1 MPPDAWISLAVV
13 IAVFPLMAF
22 TRLGPDIVLMGAVIV
37 LLTLGVIEPS
47 QALGGFAS
55 TGLFTVAFMYVLV
68 TAIRQTG
75 GIDLIIR
82 YVLGQPRGEGRAL
95 MRLLLPVASL
105 SGFLNN
111 TPVVATYIPAVLSWS
126 RRVGVPA
133 HRLLMPLSFASILGG
148 TITLFG
154 TSTNLVVHGL
164 LVDRSPELA
173 MGLFDLAWVGVPVAV
188 IGLAYLILLGPRL
201 LPARRGTAAAFEN
214 PREFTIEME
223 VDPEGPLINRS
234 VEEAGLRHLQ
244 ELFLVE
250 IERDGNVVS
259 VVGPGERLKGGDRL
273 VFAGTSEG
281 AVELQQVRGLM
292 PSRHG
297 DSSLEK
303 DFKERRLVEAVVSSQ
318 CQFVGQ
324 RIRDGHFRTLYGA
337 AVLAV
342 CRGGE
347 RVAGNLGQVRL
358 QPADVLLLEAR
369 PPFIERHRQS
379 RDFLLISQID
389 GAARPVHEKA
399 WLAWSILAGVVALAS
414 LGVMSMMNAAM
425 LGAVMVH
432 EKAWLAWSI
441 LAGVVALASLGVM
454 SMMNAAMLGAVM
466 VLLTGCCS
474 IGAAKRGLDTQVLL
488 TIAAAFG
495 LGAALESSGAAA
507 VLAGGALGLAG
518 GNPLLLL
525 IGAYLLVALLTE
537 LVTNNAAAVITF
549 PVVMASAESLGV
561 SPMPFV
567 VAVMFAASASFL
579 TPIGYQTNLMVHG
592 PGGYRFGDFLRVGG
606 LLNLIVA
613 AVALTLIPLVWP
625 F

>member
-1 MPPDAWISLAVV
+1 MPLDAWISLAVV
-13 IAVFPLMAF
+13 LAVFPLMAF
-22 TRLGPDIVLMGAVIV
+22 SRLGPDVVLLGAVV
-37 LLTLGVIEPS
+37 LLLTLGIIEPA

-82 YVLGQPRGEGRAL
+82 HVLGRPRSAFAARL
-95 MRLLLPVASL
+95 RLLLPVAAL

-126 RRVGVPA
+126 RRLSLPA

-148 TITLFG
+148 TVTLFG

-164 LVDRSPELA
+164 LVDQDPGLA
-173 MGLFDLAWVGVPVAV
+173 MGLFDIAWVGVPVALV
-188 IGLAYLILLGPRL
+188 GLAYLILLAPRL
-201 LPARRGTAAAFEN
+201 LPARRGASEAFEN

-223 VDPEGPLINRS
+223 VDPAGPLVNRT

-259 VVGPGERLKGGDRL
+259 VVGPGERLKAGDRL
-273 VFAGTSEG
+273 VFAGTREG
-281 AVELQQVRGLM
+281 AVELQQVRGLV
-292 PSRHG
+292 PSRQG
-297 DSSLEK
+297 ESSLEK
-303 DFKERRLVEAVVSSQ
+303 DFKERRLVEAVVSGQ

-379 RDFLLISQID
+379 RDFLLISQLN
-389 GAARPVHEKA
+389 GAARPIHEKA
-399 WLAWSILAGVVALAS
+399 WLAWGILAGVVALAS

-425 LGAVMVH
+425 LGA
-432 EKAWLAWSI
+432 
-441 LAGVVALASLGVM
+441 AL
-454 SMMNAAMLGAVM
+454 
-466 VLLTGCCS
+466 VLLTGCCTVE
-474 IGAAKRGLDTQVLL
+474 AAKRGLDTQVLL
-488 TIAAAFG
+488 TIAASFG
-495 LGAALESSGAAA
+495 LGAALQSSGAAA
-507 VLAGGALGLAG
+507 FLADAALGLAD

-525 IGAYLLVALLTE
+525 IGTYLLVALLTE

-561 SPMPFV
+561 NPMPFV

-606 LLNLIVA
+606 GLNLITA
-613 AVALTLIPLVWP
+613 AVALTLIPLIWP

>member
-1 MPPDAWISLAVV
+1 MPLDAWISLAVV
-13 IAVFPLMAF
+13 IAVFPLMALS
-22 TRLGPDIVLMGAVIV
+22 RLGPDIVLLGAVIL
-37 LLTLGVIEPS
+37 LLTLGILDPS
-47 QALGGFAS
+47 QALGGFSS

-82 YVLGQPRGEGRAL
+82 YLLGQPRGEGRAL
-95 MRLLLPVASL
+95 IRLLLPVASL

-126 RRVGVPA
+126 RRVQLPA

-173 MGLFDLAWVGVPVAV
+173 MGLFDLAWVGVPVAL

-201 LPARRGTAAAFEN
+201 LPARRGASAAFEN

-223 VDPEGPLINRS
+223 VDPAGPLVNRT

-273 VFAGTSEG
+273 VFAGTREG
-281 AVELQQVRGLM
+281 AVELQQVRGLV

-297 DSSLEK
+297 ESSLEK
-303 DFKERRLVEAVVSSQ
+303 DFKERRLVEAVVSDQ

-379 RDFLLISQID
+379 RDFLLISQLN
-389 GAARPVHEKA
+389 GAARPIHEKA
-399 WLAWSILAGVVALAS
+399 WLAWGILAGVVALAS
-414 LGVMSMMNAAM
+414 LGVLSMMNAAM
-425 LGAVMVH
+425 LGA
-432 EKAWLAWSI
+432 
-441 LAGVVALASLGVM
+441 AL
-454 SMMNAAMLGAVM
+454 
-466 VLLTGCCS
+466 VLLTGCCTV
-474 IGAAKRGLDTQVLL
+474 GAAKRGLDTQVLL
-488 TIAAAFG
+488 TIAASFG

-507 VLAGGALGLAG
+507 VLAAGALGLAD

-525 IGAYLLVALLTE
+525 IGTYLLVAMLTE

-592 PGGYRFGDFLRVGG
+592 PGGYRFSDFLRLGG
-606 LLNLIVA
+606 LLNLLVA
-613 AVALTLIPLVWP
+613 VVALTLIPLVWP

>member
-1 MPPDAWISLAVV
+1 MPLDAWISLAVV
-13 IAVFPLMAF
+13 IAVFPLMALS
-22 TRLGPDIVLMGAVIV
+22 RLGPDIVLLGAVIL
-37 LLTLGVIEPS
+37 LLTLGIIEPA

-82 YVLGQPRGEGRAL
+82 HVLGRPRHETGAL
-95 MRLLLPVASL
+95 LRLLLPVASL

-126 RRVGVPA
+126 RRMRLPA

-164 LVDRSPELA
+164 LVDRSPELT
-173 MGLFDLAWVGVPVAV
+173 MGLFDLAWVGVPVAL
-188 IGLAYLILLGPRL
+188 IGLAYLVLLGPRL
-201 LPARRGTAAAFEN
+201 LPVRRGATAVFEN

-223 VDPEGPLINRS
+223 VDPDGPLVNRS

-297 DSSLEK
+297 ESSLEK

-379 RDFLLISQID
+379 RDFLLISQLN

-425 LGAVMVH
+425 LGA
-432 EKAWLAWSI
+432 
-441 LAGVVALASLGVM
+441 AL
-454 SMMNAAMLGAVM
+454 

-474 IGAAKRGLDTQVLL
+474 MGDAKRGLDTQVLL
-488 TIAAAFG
+488 TIAASFG

-507 VLAGGALGLAG
+507 ALAGSALGLAG
-518 GNPLLLL
+518 GDPLLLL

-606 LLNLIVA
+606 LLNVLTAV
-613 AVALTLIPLVWP
+613 VALTLIPLVWP

>member
-425 LGAVMVH
+425 LGAVMV
-432 EKAWLAWSI
+432 
-441 LAGVVALASLGVM
+441 
-454 SMMNAAMLGAVM
+454 
-466 VLLTGCCS
+466 LLTGCCS

-507 VLAGGALGLAG
+507 ALAGGALGLAG

-567 VAVMFAASASFL
+567 VAVMFAASARFL

>member
-1 MPPDAWISLAVV
+1 MPLDAWISLAVV
-13 IAVFPLMAF
+13 MAVFPLMAF
-22 TRLGPDIVLMGAVIV
+22 SRLGPDIILLGAVIL
-37 LLTLGVIEPS
+37 LLTLGVIDPG
-47 QALGGFAS
+47 QALGGFSS

-68 TAIRQTG
+68 ASIRETG

-82 YVLGQPRGEGRAL
+82 HVLGRPRREGHAL
-95 MRLLLPVASL
+95 ARLVVPVAAL

-126 RRVGVPA
+126 RRMQLPA

-148 TITLFG
+148 TVTLIG

-164 LVDRSPELA
+164 LVERYPGLA

-188 IGLAYLILLGPRL
+188 IGVIYLIFVAPRL
-201 LPARRGTAAAFEN
+201 LPARRGMASAFEN

-223 VDPEGPLINRS
+223 VDPAGPLVDRS
-234 VEEAGLRHLQ
+234 VEEAGLRHLR

-250 IERDGNVVS
+250 IEREGNVVS

-273 VFAGTSEG
+273 VFAGTSDG
-281 AVELQQVRGLM
+281 AVELQQIRGLM

-297 DSSLEK
+297 ESSLEK
-303 DFKERRLVEAVVSSQ
+303 DFKERRLVEAVVSDQ
-318 CQFVGQ
+318 CQFVGK

-379 RDFLLISQID
+379 RDFLLISQLN
-389 GAARPVHEKA
+389 GAARPKHEKA
-399 WLAWSILAGVVALAS
+399 WLAWSILAGVVALATF
-414 LGVMSMMNAAM
+414 GVMSMMNAAM
-425 LGAVMVH
+425 LGAV
-432 EKAWLAWSI
+432 L
-441 LAGVVALASLGVM
+441 
-454 SMMNAAMLGAVM
+454 
-466 VLLTGCCS
+466 VLVTGCCS
-474 IGAAKRGLDTQVLL
+474 VGAAKRGLDTQVLL

-495 LGAALESSGAAA
+495 LGAALEGSGAAA
-507 VLAGGALGLAG
+507 TLAGLALGLAD
-518 GNPLLLL
+518 GNPWLLL
-525 IGAYLLVALLTE
+525 IGSYLLVALLTE

-549 PVVMASAESLGV
+549 PVVVAAAESLGV
-561 SPMPFV
+561 NPMPFV

-606 LLNLIVA
+606 LLNLLTAV
-613 AVALTLIPLVWP
+613 VALVLIPLVWP

>member
-1 MPPDAWISLAVV
+1 MPLDAWISLAVV

-37 LLTLGVIEPS
+37 LLTLGIIEPV

-82 YVLGQPRGEGRAL
+82 HVLGRPRHETGAL
-95 MRLLLPVASL
+95 LRLLLPVASL
-105 SGFLNN
+105 SGLLNN

-126 RRVGVPA
+126 RRVSVPA

-173 MGLFDLAWVGVPVAV
+173 MGLFDLAWVGVPVAL
-188 IGLAYLILLGPRL
+188 IGLIYLVLLAPRL

-223 VDPEGPLINRS
+223 VDPAGPLVNRS

-273 VFAGTSEG
+273 VFTGTSEG

-297 DSSLEK
+297 ESSLEK
-303 DFKERRLVEAVVSSQ
+303 DFQERRLVEAVVSSQ

-379 RDFLLISQID
+379 RDFLLISQLN

-399 WLAWSILAGVVALAS
+399 WLAWSILAGVVALAT
-414 LGVMSMMNAAM
+414 LGAMSMMNAAM
-425 LGAVMVH
+425 LGA
-432 EKAWLAWSI
+432 A
-441 LAGVVALASLGVM
+441 
-454 SMMNAAMLGAVM
+454 M

-488 TIAAAFG
+488 TIAASFG

-507 VLAGGALGLAG
+507 ALAGGALGLAG

-525 IGAYLLVALLTE
+525 IGVYLLVALLTE

-613 AVALTLIPLVWP
+613 AVALTLIPLIWP

>member
-1 MPPDAWISLAVV
+1 MPLDAWISLVVV

-22 TRLGPDIVLMGAVIV
+22 SRLGPDIILLGAVIL
-37 LLTLGVIEPS
+37 LLTLGVIDAD
-47 QALGGFAS
+47 QALSGFS
-55 TGLFTVAFMYVLV
+55 SSGLFTVAFMYVLV
-68 TAIRQTG
+68 TSIRETG

-82 YVLGQPRGEGRAL
+82 HVLGRPRGEGRAL
-95 MRLLLPVASL
+95 ARLLLPVASL

-126 RRVGVPA
+126 RRVAVPA

-164 LVDRSPELA
+164 LIDRDPQLA
-173 MGLFDLAWVGVPVAV
+173 MGLFDIAWVGLPVAV
-188 IGLAYLILLGPRL
+188 VGLLYLMLLGPRL
-201 LPARRGTAAAFEN
+201 LPARRGAEAVFEN

-223 VDPEGPLINRS
+223 VDPSGPLVDRT

-292 PSRHG
+292 PSRQG
-297 DSSLEK
+297 ESSLEK
-303 DFKERRLVEAVVSSQ
+303 DFKERRLVEAVVSNQ

-347 RVAGNLGQVRL
+347 RVVGNLGQVRL

-379 RDFLLISQID
+379 RDFLLISQVN

-399 WLAWSILAGVVALAS
+399 WLAWSILGSVVLLAT
-414 LGVMSMMNAAM
+414 LGVMSLMNAAM
-425 LGAVMVH
+425 LGA
-432 EKAWLAWSI
+432 
-441 LAGVVALASLGVM
+441 ALA
-454 SMMNAAMLGAVM
+454 
-466 VLLTGCCS
+466 LLTGCCS
-474 IGAAKRGLDTQVLL
+474 VGAAKRGLDAQVLL
-488 TIAAAFG
+488 TIAASFG
-495 LGAALESSGAAA
+495 LGAALEASGAAA
-507 VLAGGALGLAG
+507 VLAGAVLDLAD
-518 GNPLLLL
+518 GNPWTLLV
-525 IGAYLLVALLTE
+525 AVYVLVALLTA

-549 PVVMASAESLGV
+549 PIVMASADSLGV
-561 SPMPFV
+561 HPMPFV

-592 PGGYRFGDFLRVGG
+592 PGGYHFSDFLRLGG
-606 LLNLIVA
+606 PLNLLTG
-613 AVALTLIPLVWP
+613 AVALMLIPLIWP

>member
-1 MPPDAWISLAVV
+1 MPLDAWICLAVV

-22 TRLGPDIVLMGAVIV
+22 SRLGPDIVLMGAVIL
-37 LLTLGVIEPS
+37 LLTLGIIDPP
-47 QALGGFAS
+47 QALGGFSS

-68 TAIRQTG
+68 TGIRQTG

-82 YVLGQPRGEGRAL
+82 HVLGRPRNETGAL
-95 MRLLLPVASL
+95 LRLLLPVASL

-126 RRVGVPA
+126 RRVRLPA

-164 LVDRSPELA
+164 LVDRSPDLA
-173 MGLFDLAWVGVPVAV
+173 MGLFDLAWVGVPVAL
-188 IGLAYLILLGPRL
+188 IGLVYLIVLAPRL
-201 LPARRGTAAAFEN
+201 LPARRGAAAAFEN
-214 PREFTIEME
+214 PREFTIEMA
-223 VDPEGPLINRS
+223 VDPAGPLVNRT

-292 PSRHG
+292 PSRQG
-297 DSSLEK
+297 ESSLEK

-379 RDFLLISQID
+379 REFLLISQLN

-399 WLAWSILAGVVALAS
+399 WLAWSILAGVVALAT
-414 LGVMSMMNAAM
+414 LGAMSMMNAAM
-425 LGAVMVH
+425 LGAVLM
-432 EKAWLAWSI
+432 
-441 LAGVVALASLGVM
+441 
-454 SMMNAAMLGAVM
+454 
-466 VLLTGCCS
+466 LLTGCCTV
-474 IGAAKRGLDTQVLL
+474 GDAKRGLDIQVLL
-488 TIAAAFG
+488 TIAASFG

-525 IGAYLLVALLTE
+525 IGVYLLVALLTE

-549 PVVMASAESLGV
+549 PLVMASAESLGV

-613 AVALTLIPLVWP
+613 AVALTLIPIIWP

>member
-1 MPPDAWISLAVV
+1 MPLEAWISLVV
-13 IAVFPLMAF
+13 VLAVFPLMALS
-22 TRLGPDIVLMGAVIV
+22 RLGPDVILLGAVVV
-37 LLTLGVIEPS
+37 LLTLGIIEPA

-55 TGLFTVAFMYVLV
+55 PGLFTVAFLYVLV

-82 YVLGQPRGEGRAL
+82 HVLGRPATERGAL
-95 MRLLLPVASL
+95 VRLVLSVVAL

-111 TPVVATYIPAVLSWS
+111 TPVVATYIPAVLGWS
-126 RRVGVPA
+126 RRLGLAPQ
-133 HRLLMPLSFASILGG
+133 RLLMPLSFASILGG
-148 TITLFG
+148 TITLMG

-164 LVDRSPELA
+164 LVERAPELA
-173 MGLFDLAWVGVPVAV
+173 LGLLDIAWIGVPVALV
-188 IGLAYLILLGPRL
+188 GLAYLVVLGPRL
-201 LPARRGTAAAFEN
+201 LPVRRGPAEAFDN

-223 VDPEGPLINRS
+223 VDPAGPLVDRT

-244 ELFLVE
+244 ALFLVE
-250 IERDGNVVS
+250 IERAGNVVS

-273 VFAGTSEG
+273 VFAGTREG
-281 AVELQQVRGLM
+281 AVELQQVRGLV

-297 DSSLEK
+297 ESSLEK
-303 DFKERRLVEAVVSSQ
+303 AYSERRLVEAVVSGE

-324 RIRDGHFRTLYGA
+324 RLRDGHFRTLYGA

-379 RDFLLISQID
+379 RDFLLISQLNGD
-389 GAARPVHEKA
+389 ARPVHEKA

-414 LGVMSMMNAAM
+414 LGMLSVMNAAM
-425 LGAVMVH
+425 LGA
-432 EKAWLAWSI
+432 
-441 LAGVVALASLGVM
+441 AL
-454 SMMNAAMLGAVM
+454 

-474 IGAAKRGLDTQVLL
+474 VEAAKRGLDTQVLL
-488 TIAAAFG
+488 TIGASFG
-495 LGAALESSGAAA
+495 LGAALESSGAAG
-507 VLAGGALGLAG
+507 VLAEHALGLAAG
-518 GNPLLLL
+518 DPLLLL
-525 IGAYLLVALLTE
+525 IGVYLLVALLTE

-549 PVVMASAESLGV
+549 PLVMAGAESLGV
-561 SPMPFV
+561 NPMPFV

-592 PGGYRFGDFLRVGG
+592 PGGYRLVDFLRLGGG
-606 LLNLIVA
+606 LNLLTAV
-613 AVALTLIPLVWP
+613 VALTLIPLIWP

>member
-1 MPPDAWISLAVV
+1 MPLDAWISLAVV
-13 IAVFPLMAF
+13 LVVFPLMAF
-22 TRLGPDIVLMGAVIV
+22 SRLGPDIVLLGAVIL
-37 LLTLGVIEPS
+37 LLTLGVIDPA
-47 QALGGFAS
+47 QALGGFSS

-68 TAIRQTG
+68 ASIRETG

-82 YVLGQPRGEGRAL
+82 HVLGRPRSEGRA
-95 MRLLLPVASL
+95 MARLLLPVASL

-111 TPVVATYIPAVLSWS
+111 TPVVATFIPAVLSWS
-126 RRVGVPA
+126 RRLQLSA

-164 LVDRSPELA
+164 LVERRPDLD
-173 MGLFDLAWVGVPVAV
+173 MGLFDIAWVGVPVAV
-188 IGLAYLILLGPRL
+188 AGLLYLLLMAPRL
-201 LPARRGTAAAFEN
+201 LPARRDVASPFAN
-214 PREFTIEME
+214 PREYTIEME
-223 VDPEGPLINRS
+223 VDPAGPLVNRS

-281 AVELQQVRGLM
+281 AVELQQMRGLV

-297 DSSLEK
+297 ESSLEK
-303 DFKERRLVEAVVSSQ
+303 EFKERRLVEAVVSDQ

-358 QPADVLLLEAR
+358 QPADVLLLEVR

-379 RDFLLISQID
+379 RDFLLISQVN
-389 GAARPVHEKA
+389 GQARPNHEKA
-399 WLAWSILAGVVALAS
+399 WLAWSILAAVVALAT

-425 LGAVMVH
+425 LGA
-432 EKAWLAWSI
+432 AA
-441 LAGVVALASLGVM
+441 ALI
-454 SMMNAAMLGAVM
+454 
-466 VLLTGCCS
+466 TGCCS
-474 IGAAKRGLDTQVLL
+474 VGAAKRGLDTQVLL
-488 TIAAAFG
+488 TIAASFG
-495 LGAALESSGAAA
+495 LGAALEHSGAAQA
-507 VLAGGALGLAG
+507 LASGVLGLAG
-518 GNPLLLL
+518 SSPW
-525 IGAYLLVALLTE
+525 ALLVAVYVLVSLLTS
-537 LVTNNAAAVITF
+537 VITNNAAAVITF
-549 PVVMASAESLGV
+549 PVVMAGAEALGV
-561 SPMPFV
+561 NPMPYV

-579 TPIGYQTNLMVHG
+579 TPIGYQTNLMVLG

-606 LLNLIVA
+606 LLNLTTA
-613 AVALTLIPLVWP
+613 AVALVLIPLVWP

>member
-1 MPPDAWISLAVV
+1 MPVEAWISLVV
-13 IAVFPLMAF
+13 VLSVFPLMALS
-22 TRLGPDIVLMGAVIV
+22 RLGPDVILLGAVV
-37 LLTLGVIEPS
+37 LLLTLGIIEPA

-55 TGLFTVAFMYVLV
+55 PGLFTVAFMYVLV
-68 TAIRQTG
+68 AAIRQTG

-82 YVLGQPRGEGRAL
+82 HVLGRPATERGAL
-95 MRLLLPVASL
+95 VRLVLPVAAL

-111 TPVVATYIPAVLSWS
+111 TPVVATYIPAVLGWS
-126 RRVGVPA
+126 RRLGLAPQ
-133 HRLLMPLSFASILGG
+133 RLLMPLSFASILGG
-148 TITLFG
+148 TITLMG

-164 LVDRSPELA
+164 LVERAPELA
-173 MGLFDLAWVGVPVAV
+173 LGLLDIAWVGVPVAIV
-188 IGLAYLILLGPRL
+188 GLAYLVVLGPRL
-201 LPARRGTAAAFEN
+201 LPVRRGLTEAFDN

-223 VDPEGPLINRS
+223 VDPAGPLVDRT

-244 ELFLVE
+244 SLFLVE
-250 IERDGNVVS
+250 IERAGNVVS

-273 VFAGTSEG
+273 VFAGTREG
-281 AVELQQVRGLM
+281 AVELQQVRGLV

-297 DSSLEK
+297 ESSLEK
-303 DFKERRLVEAVVSSQ
+303 EFSERRLVEAVVSGE

-342 CRGGE
+342 CRSGE

-379 RDFLLISQID
+379 RDFLLISQLN

-414 LGVMSMMNAAM
+414 LGVLSVMNAAM
-425 LGAVMVH
+425 LGA
-432 EKAWLAWSI
+432 
-441 LAGVVALASLGVM
+441 AL
-454 SMMNAAMLGAVM
+454 

-474 IGAAKRGLDTQVLL
+474 VEAAKRGLDTQVLL
-488 TIAAAFG
+488 TIGASFG
-495 LGAALESSGAAA
+495 LGAALESSGAAGIIA
-507 VLAGGALGLAG
+507 EHALALAAG
-518 GNPLLLL
+518 DPLLLL
-525 IGAYLLVALLTE
+525 IGVYLLVALLTE

-549 PVVMASAESLGV
+549 PLVMAGAESLGV
-561 SPMPFV
+561 NPMPFV

-592 PGGYRFGDFLRVGG
+592 PGGYRLADFLRLGG
-606 LLNLIVA
+606 GLNLITA
-613 AVALTLIPLVWP
+613 AVALTLIPVIWP

>member
-1 MPPDAWISLAVV
+1 MPLDAWIALSVV

-22 TRLGPDIVLMGAVIV
+22 TRIGPDMVLLGALVL
-37 LLTLGVIEPS
+37 LLTLGVIDGGE
-47 QALGGFAS
+47 ALAGFS
-55 TGLFTVAFMYVLV
+55 NSGLFTVAFLYVLV
-68 TAIRQTG
+68 ASIRDTG

-82 YVLGQPRGEGRAL
+82 FVLGRPRTPGGARV
-95 MRLLLPVASL
+95 RLLLPVAAL

-126 RRVGVPA
+126 RRLRIPA

-164 LVDRSPELA
+164 LVDRYPDLA
-173 MGLFDLAWVGVPVAV
+173 MGLFDIALVGIPVAV
-188 IGLAYLILLGPRL
+188 VGLAYLLFIGHRL
-201 LPARRGTAAAFEN
+201 LPQRRDATQAFEN
-214 PREFTIEME
+214 PREYTIEME
-223 VDPEGPLINRS
+223 VESGGPLVDKT

-250 IERDGNVVS
+250 IERGGNIVS
-259 VVGPGERLKGGDRL
+259 VVGPGERLKAGDRL
-273 VFAGTSEG
+273 VFAGTSAA
-281 AVELQQVRGLM
+281 AVELQQIRGLV
-292 PSRHG
+292 PSHHG

-303 DFKERRLVEAVVSSQ
+303 DFKERRLVEAVVSDQ

-358 QPADVLLLEAR
+358 QPSDVLLLEAR

-379 RDFLLISQID
+379 RDFLLISQLN

-399 WLAWSILAGVVALAS
+399 WLAWSILLGVVGLATF
-414 LGVMSMMNAAM
+414 GVMSMMNAAM
-425 LGAVMVH
+425 LGA
-432 EKAWLAWSI
+432 L
-441 LAGVVALASLGVM
+441 L
-454 SMMNAAMLGAVM
+454 
-466 VLLTGCCS
+466 VLVTGCCTV
-474 IGAAKRGLDTQVLL
+474 GAAKRGLDTQVLL
-488 TIAAAFG
+488 TIAASFG
-495 LGAALESSGAAA
+495 LGAALESSGAAGT
-507 VLAGGALGLAG
+507 LAGMALNLAD
-518 GNPLLLL
+518 GNPWLLLL
-525 IGAYLLVALLTE
+525 GTYVLVALLTE
-537 LVTNNAAAVITF
+537 LVTNNAAAVIVF

-561 SPMPFV
+561 SPMPYV

-579 TPIGYQTNLMVHG
+579 TPIGYQTNLMVYG
-592 PGGYRFGDFLRVGG
+592 PGGYRFGDYLRVGG
-606 LLNLIVA
+606 LLNLLVA
-613 AVALTLIPLVWP
+613 VTALTLIPLFWP

>member
-1 MPPDAWISLAVV
+1 MPLDAWISLAVV

-22 TRLGPDIVLMGAVIV
+22 SPLGPDIVLLGAVIL
-37 LLTLGVIEPS
+37 LLTLGIIEPS

-82 YVLGQPRGEGRAL
+82 HVLGRPRHETGAL
-95 MRLLLPVASL
+95 LRLLLPVASL

-126 RRVGVPA
+126 RRVGLPA

-164 LVDRSPELA
+164 LVDRSPEHA

-188 IGLAYLILLGPRL
+188 IGLAYLVLLGPRL
-201 LPARRGTAAAFEN
+201 LPTRRGAADAFEN

-223 VDPEGPLINRS
+223 VDPAGPLVNRS

-281 AVELQQVRGLM
+281 AVELQQVRGLI

-297 DSSLEK
+297 ESSLEK

-379 RDFLLISQID
+379 RDFLLISQLN

-414 LGVMSMMNAAM
+414 FGVMSMMNAAM
-425 LGAVMVH
+425 LGA
-432 EKAWLAWSI
+432 
-441 LAGVVALASLGVM
+441 AL
-454 SMMNAAMLGAVM
+454 

-474 IGAAKRGLDTQVLL
+474 VGSAKRGLDTQVLL
-488 TIAAAFG
+488 TIAASFG

-507 VLAGGALGLAG
+507 ALAGGALALAD

-525 IGAYLLVALLTE
+525 VGTYLLVAMLTE

-549 PVVMASAESLGV
+549 PVVMASAEALGV

-606 LLNLIVA
+606 LLNLITA
-613 AVALTLIPLVWP
+613 AVALTLIPLIWP

>member
-1 MPPDAWISLAVV
+1 MPLDTWISIAVV
-13 IAVFPLMAF
+13 LAAFPLMAL
-22 TRLGPDIVLMGAVIV
+22 TRLGPDLVLMGALVL
-37 LLTLGVIEPS
+37 LLTLGVLSPE
-47 QALGGFAS
+47 QALAGFS
-55 TGLFTVAFMYVLV
+55 SQGLFTVAFMYVLV

-82 YVLGQPRGEGRAL
+82 YLLGRPQGERRVLS
-95 MRLLLPVASL
+95 RLLLPTAAL

-111 TPVVATYIPAVLSWS
+111 TPVVATFIPAVLSWS
-126 RRVGVPA
+126 RRIGVPA

-148 TITLFG
+148 TITLLG

-164 LVDRSPELA
+164 LLERNPDLA
-173 MGLFDLAWVGVPVAV
+173 MGLFDLAWVGVPVALV
-188 IGLAYLILLGPRL
+188 GLVYLVLLGPRL
-201 LPARRGTAAAFEN
+201 LPARRGAAEAFEN

-223 VDPEGPLINRS
+223 VDPAGPLVDRT
-234 VEEAGLRHLQ
+234 VEEAGLRHLC

-273 VFAGTSEG
+273 VFAGTSDG
-281 AVELQQVRGLM
+281 AVELQQVRGLV

-303 DFKERRLVEAVVSSQ
+303 EFKERRLVEAVVSDQ

-379 RDFLLISQID
+379 RDFLLISQVN
-389 GAARPVHEKA
+389 GSARPVHEKA
-399 WLAWSILAGVVALAS
+399 WLAWSILGGVVLLAALGLTS
-414 LGVMSMMNAAM
+414 LMNAAM
-425 LGAVMVH
+425 LGA
-432 EKAWLAWSI
+432 
-441 LAGVVALASLGVM
+441 AL
-454 SMMNAAMLGAVM
+454 

-474 IGAAKRGLDTQVLL
+474 VGAARRGLDTQVLL
-488 TIAAAFG
+488 TIAASFG
-495 LGAALESSGAAA
+495 LGAALESTGAANA
-507 VLAGGALGLAG
+507 LAAGALGLADA
-518 GNPLLLL
+518 NPWALLVVT
-525 IGAYLLVALLTE
+525 YLVVALLTS
-537 LVTNNAAAVITF
+537 LITNNAAAVISF
-549 PVVMASAESLGV
+549 PVVMAGAESLGV
-561 SPMPFV
+561 SPMPYV
-567 VAVMFAASASFL
+567 VVVMLAASASFL

-592 PGGYRFGDFLRVGG
+592 PGGYRFGDFLRVGAP
-606 LLNLIVA
+606 LNLLTA
-613 AVALTLIPLVWP
+613 AVALTLIPLIWP

>member
-1 MPPDAWISLAVV
+1 MPLDAWISLAVV

-22 TRLGPDIVLMGAVIV
+22 SRLGPDIVLLGAVIL
-37 LLTLGVIEPS
+37 LLTLGILEPS

-82 YVLGQPRGEGRAL
+82 HVLGRPRHETGAL
-95 MRLLLPVASL
+95 LRLLLPVASL

-126 RRVGVPA
+126 RRVGLPA

-164 LVDRSPELA
+164 LVDRSPEHA

-188 IGLAYLILLGPRL
+188 IGLAYLVLLGPRL
-201 LPARRGTAAAFEN
+201 LPTRRGAADAFEN

-223 VDPEGPLINRS
+223 VDPAGPLVNRS

-297 DSSLEK
+297 ESSLEK

-379 RDFLLISQID
+379 RDFLLISQLN

-425 LGAVMVH
+425 LGA
-432 EKAWLAWSI
+432 A
-441 LAGVVALASLGVM
+441 
-454 SMMNAAMLGAVM
+454 M

-474 IGAAKRGLDTQVLL
+474 VGAAKRGLDTQVLL
-488 TIAAAFG
+488 TIAASFG

-507 VLAGGALGLAG
+507 ALAGGALALAD

-525 IGAYLLVALLTE
+525 VGTYLLVALLTE

-561 SPMPFV
+561 NPMPFV

-606 LLNLIVA
+606 LLNLITA
-613 AVALTLIPLVWP
+613 AVALTLIPLIWP